1 MFQPFVILMLL
12 IIMGSTASELTL
24 PMESLPERFTY
35 YLVGHIGLGVGL
47 WLWGYGLSKF
57 LRRDPIGTYR
67 MMRWHRRVLVWGRM
81 AMVGLVAWGGWEAE
95 LAVGVDSLGDN
106 ILWLAGVWSLLAP
119 ALLGWL
125 LSWCGQYEVDRV
137 QQEEDALTASLL
149 GRPTVCQPTRMDYL
163 VLNIRQQW
171 FLAGMVVLSLQAQ
184 ILLRWGAYV
193 YQWPISYSWLMLLL
207 AIGLLWAGPWLMMRM
222 WWTVPLGGAL
232 GQKLADLARR
242 YRVRF
247 AGFRLWRT
255 YNTIPNA
262 AVVGV
267 LPWSRYFLITDRLL
281 GALDDEEVEA
291 VLAHEVGHA
300 AQWHPLWYVI
310 MLMAGSGA
318 MTLLVEAGVDW
329 VQTYDVVVP
338 RWAQEA
344 VSLGALAGF
353 LMVVFTGMARHFEFE
368 ADWFAARH
376 MGRLTAEGWARDDG
390 ALLTRAL
397 VKITSLLHRSPT
409 QKGVLHPSVVQRA
422 EAMVRGS
429 SDPDARRR
437 FEWAG
442 YRLRWAIVAL
452 LVVTMWGWY
461 SQY

>member
-12 IIMGSTASELTL
+12 MIMGSTASELTL

-35 YLVGHIGLGVGL
+35 YFVGQLGLGAGL

-67 MMRWHRRVLVWGRM
+67 MVRWHRRVLVWGRM
-81 AMVGLVAWGGWEAE
+81 AMVGLVAWGGWHAE
-95 LAVGVDSLGDN
+95 LAIGVDSIGTN
-106 ILWLAGVWSLLAP
+106 YLWLAGVWSLLAP

-137 QQEEDALTASLL
+137 QQEEDGLTIRLL
-149 GRPTVCQPTRMDYL
+149 GMSAKQWPTRMDYL

-171 FLAGMVVLSLQAQ
+171 FLAVMVVLSMQAQ
-184 ILLRWGAYV
+184 ILLRWYAFT
-193 YQWPISYSWLMLLL
+193 YQWPISTTWLLL
-207 AIGLLWAGPWLMMRM
+207 GLALGLLWAGPWLMMRM
-222 WWTVPLGGAL
+222 WWTAPLGGAL
-232 GQKLADLARR
+232 GQELAELAGR

-281 GALDDEEVEA
+281 RALDDEEIEA

-300 AQWHPLWYVI
+300 ARWHPLWYVI

-318 MTLLVEAGVDW
+318 MSFLVASGVDW

-338 RWAQEA
+338 GWAQEA
-344 VSLGALAGF
+344 ASLGALAGF
-353 LMVVFTGMARHFEFE
+353 LLVVFTGMARHFELE

-376 MGRLTAEGWARDDG
+376 MGRLSAEGWARDDG
-390 ALLTRAL
+390 ATLTRAL
-397 VKITSLLHRSPT
+397 VKITELMHRSPQ

-422 EAMVRGS
+422 EAMSRWS
-429 SDPDARRR
+429 CDPVARRR
-437 FEWAG
+437 FVWQG
-442 YRLRWAIVAL
+442 RRLRWIIVAL
-452 LVVTMWGWY
+452 LLATLLGWY
-461 SQY
+461 TQF